1 MNSELETKC
10 GNGSYYERAK
20 QVNTKDQLEVL
31 VKWLKDYSEGYDER
45 DGALECAVKN
55 ARVETIFKIGDY
67 LEEILAMSDEQIKDE
82 LK

>member
-10 GNGSYYERAK
+10 GNGPYYERAK
-20 QVNTKDQLEVL
+20 QVNTKDQLKVL
-31 VKWLKDYSEGYDER
+31 AKWLQGYSESYDER
-45 DGALECAVKN
+45 DGTLECAVKN

-67 LEEILAMSDEQIKDE
+67 LEEILAMSDEQIRNE

>member
-1 MNSELETKC
+1 MEDKLK
-10 GNGSYYERAK
+10 
-20 QVNTKDQLEVL
+20 VL
-31 VKWLKDYSEGYDER
+31 VKWLKYYGESYDER

-67 LEEILAMSDEQIKDE
+67 LEEILAMSDEQIRNE